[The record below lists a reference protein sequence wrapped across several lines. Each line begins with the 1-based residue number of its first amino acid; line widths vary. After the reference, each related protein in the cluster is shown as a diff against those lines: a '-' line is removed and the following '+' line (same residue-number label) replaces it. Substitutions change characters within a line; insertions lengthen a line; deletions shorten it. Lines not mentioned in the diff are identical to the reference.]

1 MAQGDKLQFIHFS
14 NLSSI
19 SILELIEPI
28 MTNYADC
35 IRSHDELSSILR
47 NDLLPF
53 LIKSFSEKQNF
64 PLTLRSIRLIN
75 LVLRQY
81 IDLFS
86 PECEAALV
94 VIVRML
100 DPEAAPPWK
109 RALCLEVLRGVF
121 SDPDVI
127 LQIHGRLSS
136 DSQSKKIMRDS
147 LSAFVRIASE
157 KPALIGLGQVS
168 TVPVGNYFLREAS
181 GDRKEDQA
189 TATSGSA
196 TFGVPTTTVPGIS
209 LQFSSIKVP
218 CLDQLDKA
226 EPPTLTETYIYSLV
240 LMSLTELAE
249 SMAKFIL
256 PLTVQ
261 AGTRGKKRPKQKD
274 SPATEST
281 DDIPST
287 SNLPEDRKGE
297 LKRSHSYRKRT
308 VPQNPMALEGHPAGE
323 DIQIAASLV
332 EDIWP
337 AVLACCSTFFNSALD
352 ADYYRALVRAFQKFA
367 QVVGLLR
374 MSTPRDAFLTT
385 LGKAAIPPYALTA
398 SFPSTNSQS
407 VQSPSVLNSAKGFLN
422 VENIVSQAS
431 NFLPD
436 RTRRS
441 SLDSQEASMNARNL
455 LCLRA
460 LLNLAIA
467 LGPLLD
473 SSWSIVLETTQQA
486 EAILAALRM
495 RPVSRDRPG
504 TQTPTQSASEP
515 SMAPSLGSE
524 IAAVQA
530 AATRLFESTVDF
542 PNESFSYVLQALRN
556 LLHFEQTPLSPTKL
570 SSPQTPTHQRR
581 MPSYSGISI
590 RTEANEE
597 DPVFVL
603 DKLRQLGTLNLDRFV
618 EYEPAESGWK
628 LIIETAIPIATGAS
642 HAIPTARLLAVE
654 IISRLCQQVFASSLS
669 EDLETR
675 DELQERALSPI
686 LAISKALH
694 QIETASDRSSASE
707 MDLQVHLVALEG
719 LRGMLE
725 RGGDSLH
732 GAWRLIFSTIL
743 TAFGRTQLQNGKSE
757 IKKPE
762 NEKSTLLSI
771 ALGRSAFSSIQLTCS
786 DFLNAVP
793 DEVLLPLT
801 NLLLAFASQPQD
813 LNISLTVSAQ

>member
-1 MAQGDKLQFIHFS
+1 
-14 NLSSI
+14 
-19 SILELIEPI
+19 
-28 MTNYADC
+28 MTNYAAC
-35 IRSHDELSSILR
+35 IRSHEELSNILR
-47 NDLLPF
+47 NDLLPL
-53 LIKSFSEKQNF
+53 LIRQFSEKQTF

-100 DPEAAPPWK
+100 DPEVAPPWK

-121 SDPDVI
+121 SDHDVI
-127 LQIHGRLSS
+127 LRIHGKLSS
-136 DSQSKKIMRDS
+136 DTPSSKIMRDS

-157 KPALIGLGQVS
+157 KPALIGLGQIS
-168 TVPVGNYFLREAS
+168 TVPIGNYFQREAS
-181 GDRKEDQA
+181 GDRREEQA
-189 TATSGSA
+189 MTSSGSA
-196 TFGVPTTTVPGIS
+196 IVGVPTATVPGIS
-209 LQFSSIKVP
+209 LQFSSMKGL

-226 EPPTLTETYIYSLV
+226 EPPALTETYIYSLV
-240 LMSLTELAE
+240 LMGLTELAE

-261 AGTRGKKRPKQKD
+261 TSAKGRKRPKPKD
-274 SPATEST
+274 SSAAEST
-281 DDIPST
+281 EDITST
-287 SNLPEDRKGE
+287 SNQLEDRKGE

-308 VPQNPMALEGHPAGE
+308 VPQNPMALEDHPAEE
-323 DIQIAASLV
+323 DIHIAASLV
-332 EDIWP
+332 EDTWP

-385 LGKAAIPPYALTA
+385 LGKAAIPPHALTA
-398 SFPSTNSQS
+398 SSSIANSQS
-407 VQSPSVLNSAKGFLN
+407 AQSPSVLNSAKVFLN
-422 VENIVSQAS
+422 VENIVTQAS

-441 SLDSQEASMNARNL
+441 SLDSQEVAMNARNL

-473 SSWSIVLETTQQA
+473 SSWSIVLETMQQA
-486 EAILAALRM
+486 EAILAARRM

-504 TQTPTQSASEP
+504 TQTPTQTASDL
-515 SMAPSLGSE
+515 SNTPSLGSE
-524 IAAVQA
+524 ITAVQA
-530 AATRLFESTVDF
+530 AASRLFESTVDF
-542 PNESFSYVLQALRN
+542 PNESFNYVLQALRN

-590 RTEANEE
+590 RTEANEQ
-597 DPVFVL
+597 DPVFAL
-603 DKLRQLGTLNLDRFV
+603 DKLKQLGGLNLDRFV
-618 EYEPAESGWK
+618 DYEPAESGWK
-628 LIIETAIPIATGAS
+628 LIIDMAIPIATGANN
-642 HAIPTARLLAVE
+642 AVPTARLSAVE
-654 IISRLCQQVFASSLS
+654 AISRLCQQVFASSLS

-675 DELQERALSPI
+675 NELQERALSPI
-686 LAISKALH
+686 LTISKSLH
-694 QIETASDRSSASE
+694 QIETASGRSSATE
-707 MDLQVHLVALEG
+707 MDLQVHLIALEA
-719 LRGMLE
+719 LRAMLE

-732 GAWRLIFSTIL
+732 AAWRLIFSTIL
-743 TAFGRTQLQNGKSE
+743 TTFDGRTQWQNGNGVAESKTVA
-757 IKKPE
+757 
-762 NEKSTLLSI
+762 NEKSALLST
-771 ALGRSAFSSIQLTCS
+771 ALGRSAFSSLQLTCS
-786 DFLNAVP
+786 DFLSTVP

-801 NLLLAFASQPQD
+801 NLLFAFASQPQD
-813 LNISLTVSAQ
+813 LNISLTVSAQK